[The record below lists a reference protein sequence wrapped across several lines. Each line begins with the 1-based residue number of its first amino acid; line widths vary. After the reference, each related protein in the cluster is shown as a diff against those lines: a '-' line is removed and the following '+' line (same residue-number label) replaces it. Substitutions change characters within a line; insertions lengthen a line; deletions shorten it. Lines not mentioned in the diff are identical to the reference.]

1 MADKQP
7 ISANLTFPN
16 QLTYL
21 WLELNLLL
29 LVEVGVVGK
38 LVDIAVVLLPVL
50 EEEQDGAD
58 EQRQG
63 HRHQNRLFGANLRRE
78 CGLKRVQYTQ
88 LKGDD

>member
-1 MADKQP
+1 MP
-7 ISANLTFPN
+7 TH
-16 QLTYL
+16 L

-38 LVDIAVVLLPVL
+38 LVDVAVVLLPVL

-63 HRHQNRLFGANLRRE
+63 HRHQDRLFGANLGDRNKKE
-78 CGLKRVQYTQ
+78 CQYTKPTIVSAIRVE
-88 LKGDD
+88 L

>member
-29 LVEVGVVGK
+29 LVEVGIVGK
-38 LVDIAVVLLPVL
+38 LVDVAVVLLPVL
-50 EEEQDGAD
+50 EEEQD
-58 EQRQG
+58 
-63 HRHQNRLFGANLRRE
+63 
-78 CGLKRVQYTQ
+78 
-88 LKGDD
+88 